1 MAKQHLNL
9 AKEIQ
14 ARDFDPLTAHATIV
28 FMRHMFVA
36 RRVRMETDHRSF
48 GDLFRDCCEEVGDI
62 DFMEAIYRILT
73 LAMESLE
80 DGTRNCRKT
89 AQEIINAII
98 EAAFNQNSLS
108 KSGLMS
114 SLS

>member
-1 MAKQHLNL
+1 MKL

-14 ARDFDPLTAHATIV
+14 ARDFDSLTAHATIV

-48 GDLFRDCCEEVGDI
+48 GDLFRACCEEVGDI
-62 DFMEAIYRILT
+62 DFREAIHRILT

-80 DGTRNCRKT
+80 DGTRHCRKT
-89 AQEIINAII
+89 AQKPINAII
-98 EAAFNQNSLS
+98 DAAFNQNLLL
-108 KSGLMS
+108 KIGLMS
-114 SLS
+114 GLT